1 MIRQIAKA
9 NAILLL
15 QYAAA
20 ALVPLLLVPHIV
32 RSIGVAVYGEL
43 AVALAWAGFGGLV
56 TQYAF
61 PLTGSQRLAAGAD
74 PAQVL
79 VQAVATK
86 ALLLVAVL
94 PPLALVGLLH
104 APAGAAGSGTWLV
117 LLAVPAGAAL
127 NAAWFLQY
135 HGRFLGVAL
144 TSIVGTCG
152 ALLLGGW
159 GVGGAAPG
167 DVLAAAA
174 ALSFGGLYVGAATLI
189 AALRLAGV
197 HRPTSGS
204 PRVLQALR
212 EDWPLFASQLV
223 SALYALSG
231 PIVINQLAG
240 AAAAGRY
247 GAIERIV
254 NALGAACLLT
264 HVAAYP
270 RLAQLYVSD
279 RPGYWTL
286 LKIVVGGYLA
296 AAGALAACLW
306 AFRAQVTG
314 FVLGADAAEAHA
326 LLAWGLAWLV
336 VGIFGPAL
344 TGYLTVSG
352 RSRLVMPLTMQ
363 VLAVCV
369 LVGVPAVVVFG
380 PSGWMAALVSAQGIV
395 VLKAYRQW
403 IHRDAP

>member
-1 MIRQIAKA
+1 MIRQVATA

-32 RSIGVAVYGEL
+32 RSIGVTGYGHL
-43 AVALAWAGFGGLV
+43 AVALAWAGFGGLL

-61 PLTGSQRLAAGAD
+61 PLTGSQRLAAGGE

-79 VQAVATK
+79 AQAVATK

-94 PPLALVGLLH
+94 PPLALVGFLQ
-104 APAGAAGSGTWLV
+104 APAGAAGAGTWLV

-127 NAAWFLQY
+127 NAGWFLQY
-135 HGRFLGVAL
+135 HGRFLAVAL
-144 TSIVGTCG
+144 ASIAGTCG

-159 GVGGAAPG
+159 GVDGAGPG
-167 DVLAAAA
+167 DMLAAAA
-174 ALSFGGLYVGAATLI
+174 ALSFGGLFVGVATLL

-197 HRPTSGS
+197 RRPAAGS
-204 PRVLQALR
+204 ARVLQALR
-212 EDWPLFASQLV
+212 EDWPLFASQLA

-231 PIVINQLAG
+231 PIVINQLVDAS
-240 AAAAGRY
+240 AAGRY

-254 NALGAACLLT
+254 AALSAACLLT

-270 RLAQLYVSD
+270 RLAQLYLNN

-286 LKIVVGGYLA
+286 LKIVVAGYLA

-306 AFRAQVTG
+306 AFRAEVIR
-314 FVLGADAAEAHA
+314 FVLGTDAADARA

-352 RSRLVMPLTMQ
+352 RSRQVMPLTMQ

-369 LVGVPAVVVFG
+369 LVGLPAVAMFG

-395 VLKAYRQW
+395 LLKAHRQW